1 MRACGGPVHVTGRT
15 VGGRVFAAGAGGS
28 VGIGLAGVRTCH
40 LARSTAAAHGP
51 ASAPERELELD
62 D

>member
-1 MRACGGPVHVTGRT
+1 M
-15 VGGRVFAAGAGGS
+15 FAAGAGGS
-28 VGIGLAGVRTCH
+28 AGIGLAGVRTCH

-51 ASAPERELELD
+51 TSAPERELELELD